1 MNPAAISGQAAN
13 PREVTEPDKQAASL
27 SPFQEWIFHLKN
39 CRLCKSI
46 TFMVFLLI
54 LAIESLILIPSA
66 YNFRQN
72 ALLTIEQKITAAVRF
87 ALLADTPYAPRYFQ
101 QRLLKLESDPSIL
114 GSAVL
119 RPDGTVLARAGRA
132 EFGDFVIDDVLRGN
146 RGVVRHSTGWGT
158 RYDIAWSEQAYGERL
173 IFLARVDSSG
183 INAQLLAFVL
193 RIAGLVAIIVA
204 VVTAGTML
212 VLYRSVLRPIL
223 RLRRSMLG
231 AAGNPDHVEDYRIAE
246 RPRDELGE
254 VFTAHNEMLER
265 ITESKRTDRLR
276 AAEHAR
282 FLARHDTLT
291 GLPNR
296 NYFLEYLQQTLSA
309 ACQSGDCVVV
319 LVLNLSGFR
328 IINDGFGQAAG
339 DQVLIEI
346 ARRTSAQTGPQQFTA
361 RLGGDEFGVV
371 RVGGIKPAAAAAHAE
386 ELLCGISR
394 PVEVTGSEAR
404 LQGRIGIAYS
414 GPDCPDAETVLHNA
428 ELALSRIRHD
438 SQLRYQFF
446 APSMDEEA
454 RRRQD
459 IEKDMRL
466 ALQENLFQLF
476 YQPKITLGATAAD
489 HRLAACEAL
498 IRWPHP
504 QWGYVPPAQFIPIA
518 ETTGL
523 INPIGAWVLKEACRQ
538 IRLWLD
544 AGLVPPRVAVNLSA
558 QQFRDPRLPYLVR
571 SAIAESGIEAGL
583 LELEITE
590 SAAMD
595 DVEQTVAILSGLR
608 RLGLHLSIDDFG
620 TGYSSLSYLRRFEVD
635 SIKIDKSFVDD
646 IGRDSNAD
654 AICEAIIG
662 LSRSLGKRVVAE
674 GVETEGQLAFLQ
686 AMGCQEI
693 QGYLFGRPEPATEFA
708 RKLARLTDVRARFIR

>member
-1 MNPAAISGQAAN
+1 MNPASIPGHASN
-13 PREVTEPDKQAASL
+13 PRAVTEPDKRPVGL
-27 SPFQEWIFHLKN
+27 SPLQEWVFHLKN

-46 TFMVFLLI
+46 TFSVFLLI
-54 LAIESLILIPSA
+54 LAIESVILIPSA
-66 YNFRQN
+66 HSFRNN
-72 ALLTIEQKITAAVRF
+72 ALLAIEQKVTAAVRF
-87 ALLADTPYAPRYFQ
+87 VVFPADTPGTPQHFQ
-101 QRLLKLESDPSIL
+101 QQLLKLESDPSIL
-114 GSAVL
+114 GLAVL
-119 RPDGTVLARAGRA
+119 RPDGTQLARTGSSV
-132 EFGDFVIDDVLRGN
+132 FSDFVIDDVLHGN
-146 RGVVRHSTGWGT
+146 RDVQRRSSEWGARH
-158 RYDIAWSEQAYGERL
+158 DIAWSEQAHGERL
-173 IFLARVDSSG
+173 IFIASMDSSG
-183 INAQLLAFVL
+183 VNAQLLAFVL

-231 AAGNPDHVEDYRIAE
+231 AADHPDRADEYRIAE

-265 ITESKRTDRLR
+265 MAESKRADRLR
-276 AAEHAR
+276 AADQAR

-291 GLPNR
+291 SLPNR
-296 NYFLEYLQQTLSA
+296 KFFLEHLQQTLSA
-309 ACQSGDCVVV
+309 ACQRGDCVVV

-328 IINDGFGQAAG
+328 MINDGFGQAAG

-346 ARRTSAQTGPQQFTA
+346 ARRIAGQTGPRQFVS
-361 RLGGDEFGVV
+361 RLDGDEFGIV
-371 RVGGIKPAAAAAHAE
+371 RVGDIKPAAAAVHAE
-386 ELLCGISR
+386 ELLRSISR
-394 PVEVTGSEAR
+394 PVAVAGSEAR

-414 GPDCPDAETVLHNA
+414 GSDCPDAETVLHNA

-438 SQLRYQFF
+438 PQVRYQFF

-459 IEKDMRL
+459 IEKEMRL
-466 ALQENLFQLF
+466 ALQEKRFQLF
-476 YQPKITLGATAAD
+476 YQPKITLGATAAH

-498 IRWPHP
+498 IRWPHL
-504 QWGYVPPAQFIPIA
+504 QWGYVPPAQFIPVA

-523 INPIGAWVLKEACRQ
+523 INPIGAWVLREACGQ
-538 IRLWLD
+538 IRRWQD
-544 AGLVPPRVAVNLSA
+544 AGLEPPRVAVNLSA
-558 QQFRDPRLPYLVR
+558 QQFRDPKLPDLVR
-571 SAIAESGIEAGL
+571 SAIDESGIEPGL

-595 DVEQTVAILSGLR
+595 DVEQTVSILTGLR
-608 RLGLHLSIDDFG
+608 NLGLHLSIDDFG

-662 LSRSLGKRVVAE
+662 LSHSLGKRVVAE

-686 AMGCQEI
+686 AMGCEEI
-693 QGYLFGRPEPATEFA
+693 QGYLFGRPEPAAEFA
-708 RKLARLTDVRARFIR
+708 RKLARRG

>member
-1 MNPAAISGQAAN
+1 MNPAAIPGQAAN
-13 PREVTEPDKQAASL
+13 PREVTEPDKQAAGL
-27 SPFQEWIFHLKN
+27 SPLQEWIFHLKN

-46 TFMVFLLI
+46 TFTVFLLI

-72 ALLTIEQKITAAVRF
+72 ALLTIEQKLTAAMRF
-87 ALLADTPYAPRYFQ
+87 SLLADTPYTPQYFQ

-119 RPDGTVLARAGRA
+119 RPDGSVLARAGRA
-132 EFGDFVIDDVLRGN
+132 GFGDFAIDDVLRGT

-158 RYDIAWSEQAYGERL
+158 RYDIAWSEQAHGERL
-173 IFLARVDSSG
+173 IFLASADSSG
-183 INAQLLAFVL
+183 VNAQLLAFVL

-231 AAGNPDHVEDYRIAE
+231 AAGNPDHAEDYRIAE
-246 RPRDELGE
+246 HPRDELGE
-254 VFTAHNEMLER
+254 VFAEHNEMLER
-265 ITESKRTDRLR
+265 IAGSKRADRLR
-276 AAEHAR
+276 AEEQAR

-296 NYFLEYLQQTLSA
+296 KFFLEQLQQTLTA
-309 ACQSGDCVVV
+309 ACRSGDCVVV
-319 LVLNLSGFR
+319 SVLNLSGFR
-328 IINDGFGQAAG
+328 MINDGFGQNAG
-339 DQVLIEI
+339 DQVLTEI
-346 ARRTSAQTGPQQFTA
+346 ACRIAAQAGSRQFTA

-371 RVGGIKPAAAAAHAE
+371 RVGDIKPAAAAAHAE
-386 ELLCGISR
+386 ELLHGISR
-394 PVEVTGSEAR
+394 PVEVAGSEAR
-404 LQGRIGIAYS
+404 LQARIGIAYS
-414 GPDCPDAETVLHNA
+414 SSDCHDAETVLHNA

-438 SQLRYQFF
+438 PQVRYQFF
-446 APSMDEEA
+446 APAMDEEA
-454 RRRQD
+454 RRRQE

-466 ALQENLFQLF
+466 ALQGNQFRLF
-476 YQPKITLGATAAD
+476 YQPKITLDATAAG
-489 HRLAACEAL
+489 HHLAACEAL

-504 QWGYVPPAQFIPIA
+504 RWGFVPPAQFIPVA

-523 INPIGAWVLKEACRQ
+523 INPIGAWVLRESCRQ

-544 AGLVPPRVAVNLSA
+544 AGLDAPRVAVNLSA
-558 QQFRDPRLPYLVR
+558 QQFRDPQLPDLVR
-571 SAIAESGIEAGL
+571 SAIDESGIEPGL

-590 SAAMD
+590 SAAME
-595 DVEQTVAILSGLR
+595 DVEQTVSILNRLR
-608 RLGLHLSIDDFG
+608 SLGLQLSIDDFG

-662 LSRSLGKRVVAE
+662 LSHSLGKRVVAE

-686 AMGCQEI
+686 AMGCEEI
-693 QGYLFGRPEPATEFA
+693 QGYLFGQPEPATEFA
-708 RKLARLTDVRARFIR
+708 RKLMRRN

>member
-1 MNPAAISGQAAN
+1 MNLTSSPKQVSI
-13 PREVTEPDKQAASL
+13 PREVPEPGNQAASL
-27 SPFQEWIFHLKN
+27 SPLQEWVFHLKN

-46 TFMVFLLI
+46 TFLVFLLI

-72 ALLTIEQKITAAVRF
+72 ALLMLEQKVTATVRF
-87 ALLADTPYAPRYFQ
+87 ALLADTPDTPHYVQ

-114 GSAVL
+114 GLAVL
-119 RPDGTVLARAGRA
+119 RPDGAMLAHTGST
-132 EFGDFVIDDVLRGN
+132 EFSDFVIDDVLRGN
-146 RGVVRHSTGWGT
+146 RDAVRRSTEWST
-158 RYDIAWSEQAYGERL
+158 RYDIAWSEQAHGERL
-173 IFLARVDSSG
+173 IFLANVDSSG
-183 INAQLLAFVL
+183 VNAQLLAFVL

-212 VLYRSVLRPIL
+212 VLYRSILRPVL

-231 AAGNPDHVEDYRIAE
+231 AADHPDRADEYRIAE

-254 VFTAHNEMLER
+254 VFAAHNEMLGR
-265 ITESKRTDRLR
+265 MAESKRADRLR
-276 AAEHAR
+276 AADQAR

-296 NYFLEYLQQTLSA
+296 KFFLEHLQQTLLA
-309 ACQSGDCVVV
+309 ACRNRDCVIV

-328 IINDGFGQAAG
+328 LINDGFGQAAG

-346 ARRTSAQTGPQQFTA
+346 ARRVAAQTGQRQFAA
-361 RLGGDEFGVV
+361 RLGGDEFGIV
-371 RVGGIKPAAAAAHAE
+371 RVGDIKPAAAAAHAE

-414 GPDCPDAETVLHNA
+414 GSDCPDAETVLHNA

-438 SQLRYQFF
+438 PQVRYQFF
-446 APSMDEEA
+446 APSMDGEA
-454 RRRQD
+454 RRRQE

-466 ALQENLFQLF
+466 ALQEKRFRLF
-476 YQPKITLGATAAD
+476 YQPKITLGATTPD
-489 HRLAACEAL
+489 HRLTACEAL

-523 INPIGAWVLKEACRQ
+523 INSIGAWVLKEACGQ
-538 IRLWLD
+538 IRRWLD
-544 AGLVPPRVAVNLSA
+544 AGLEPPRVAVNLSA
-558 QQFRDPRLPYLVR
+558 QQFRDPKLPDLVR
-571 SAIAESGIEAGL
+571 SAIAESGIEPGL

-595 DVEQTVAILSGLR
+595 NVEQTVSILTGLR
-608 RLGLHLSIDDFG
+608 NLGLHLSIDDFG

-654 AICEAIIG
+654 AICNAIVG
-662 LSRSLGKRVVAE
+662 LGHSLGKRIVAE
-674 GVETEGQLAFLQ
+674 GVETEEQLAFLQ
-686 AMGCQEI
+686 TIGCEEI
-693 QGYLFGRPEPATEFA
+693 QGYLFGRPEPAMEFA
-708 RKLARLTDVRARFIR
+708 RRLARRD

>member
-1 MNPAAISGQAAN
+1 MNLTSSPKQVSI
-13 PREVTEPDKQAASL
+13 PREVPEPGNQAASL
-27 SPFQEWIFHLKN
+27 SSLQEWVFHLKN

-46 TFMVFLLI
+46 TFLVFLLI

-72 ALLTIEQKITAAVRF
+72 ALLMLEQKVTATVRF
-87 ALLADTPYAPRYFQ
+87 ALLADTPDTPHYVQ

-114 GSAVL
+114 GLAVL
-119 RPDGTVLARAGRA
+119 RPDGAMLAHTGST
-132 EFGDFVIDDVLRGN
+132 EFSDFVIDDVLRGN
-146 RGVVRHSTGWGT
+146 RDAVRRSTEWST
-158 RYDIAWSEQAYGERL
+158 RYDIAWSEQAHGERL
-173 IFLARVDSSG
+173 IFLANVDSSG
-183 INAQLLAFVL
+183 VNAQLLAFVL

-212 VLYRSVLRPIL
+212 VLYRSILRPVL

-231 AAGNPDHVEDYRIAE
+231 AAGHPDRAEDYRIAE

-254 VFTAHNEMLER
+254 VFAAHNEMLGR
-265 ITESKRTDRLR
+265 MGESRRADRLR
-276 AAEHAR
+276 AADQAR

-296 NYFLEYLQQTLSA
+296 KFFLEHLQQTLLA
-309 ACQSGDCVVV
+309 ACQNRDCVIV

-328 IINDGFGQAAG
+328 LINDGFGQAAG

-346 ARRTSAQTGPQQFTA
+346 ARRVAAQTGQRQFAA
-361 RLGGDEFGVV
+361 RLGGDEFGIV
-371 RVGGIKPAAAAAHAE
+371 RVGDIKPAAAAAHAE

-414 GPDCPDAETVLHNA
+414 GSDCPDAETVLHNA

-438 SQLRYQFF
+438 PQVRYQFF
-446 APSMDEEA
+446 SPSMDGEA
-454 RRRQD
+454 RRRQE

-466 ALQENLFQLF
+466 ALQEKRFQLF
-476 YQPKITLGATAAD
+476 YQPKITLGATTPD
-489 HRLAACEAL
+489 HRLTACEAL

-523 INPIGAWVLKEACRQ
+523 INSIGAWVLKEACGQ
-538 IRLWLD
+538 IRRWLD
-544 AGLVPPRVAVNLSA
+544 AGLEPPRVAVNLSA
-558 QQFRDPRLPYLVR
+558 QQFRDPKLPDLVR
-571 SAIAESGIEAGL
+571 SAIAESAIEPGL

-595 DVEQTVAILSGLR
+595 NVEQTVSILTGLR
-608 RLGLHLSIDDFG
+608 NLGLHLSIDDFG

-654 AICEAIIG
+654 AICNAIVG
-662 LSRSLGKRVVAE
+662 LGRSLGKRIVAE
-674 GVETEGQLAFLQ
+674 GVETEEQLAFLQ
-686 AMGCQEI
+686 TIGCEEI
-693 QGYLFGRPEPATEFA
+693 QGYLFGRPEPAMEFA
-708 RKLARLTDVRARFIR
+708 RRLARRD

>member
-1 MNPAAISGQAAN
+1 MNLTSISKKISDPPVVLEHDDQAAG
-13 PREVTEPDKQAASL
+13 L
-27 SPFQEWIFHLKN
+27 SPFREWAFHLRN
-39 CRLCKSI
+39 CRLCKTI
-46 TFMVFLLI
+46 TFSVFLLI

-66 YNFRQN
+66 HNFRQET
-72 ALLTIEQKITAAVRF
+72 LQRLEQKVTAAVRF
-87 ALLADTPYAPRYFQ
+87 DLLSADMPVTPQLIQ
-101 QRLLKLESDPSIL
+101 QRLIRVQSAPSIL
-114 GSAVL
+114 GLAVL
-119 RPDGTVLARAGRA
+119 RQDGTQLARTGRA
-132 EFGDFVIDDVLRGN
+132 EFSDFAIEDVLHGSRNVLRRSGDW
-146 RGVVRHSTGWGT
+146 GARH
-158 RYDIAWSEQAYGERL
+158 DIAWSEQAHGERL
-173 IFLARVDSSG
+173 IFLASVDSSG
-183 INAQLLAFVL
+183 VNAQLLAFVL
-193 RIAGLVAIIVA
+193 RIAGLVTLIVA
-204 VVTAGTML
+204 VVTVGTMF
-212 VLYRSVLRPIL
+212 VLYRSVLRPVL

-231 AAGNPDHVEDYRIAE
+231 AAGNPDHAEDYRIAE

-265 ITESKRTDRLR
+265 MAESKRTDRLR
-276 AAEHAR
+276 AEEHAR

-296 NYFLEYLQQTLSA
+296 NYFLEHLQQTLSA
-309 ACQSGDCVVV
+309 ACQKGDCVIV

-328 IINDGFGQAAG
+328 MVNDGFGQAAG
-339 DQVLIEI
+339 DQVLIEV
-346 ARRTSAQTGPQQFTA
+346 ARRVAAQTGSQQFTA

-371 RVGGIKPAAAAAHAE
+371 RVGDIKPVAAAAHAE
-386 ELLCGISR
+386 ELLRAISR
-394 PVEVTGSEAR
+394 PVAVAGSEAR

-414 GPDCPDAETVLHNA
+414 GSDCPDAETVLHNA

-438 SQLRYQFF
+438 SHVQYQFF
-446 APSMDEEA
+446 APAMDEEA

-459 IEKDMRL
+459 TEKDMRL
-466 ALQENLFQLF
+466 ALQENRFQLF

-504 QWGYVPPAQFIPIA
+504 QWGYVSPAQFIPIA

-523 INPIGAWVLKEACRQ
+523 INPIGTWVLREACRQ

-544 AGLVPPRVAVNLSA
+544 AGLDAPRVAVNLSA
-558 QQFRDPRLPYLVR
+558 QQFRDPQLPDLVR
-571 SAIAESGIEAGL
+571 SAIAESGIEPGL

-595 DVEQTVAILSGLR
+595 NVEQTVSILSGLR

-646 IGRDSNAD
+646 IGRDPNAD
-654 AICEAIIG
+654 AICKAIIG
-662 LSRSLGKRVVAE
+662 LSHSLGKRVVAE
-674 GVETEGQLAFLQ
+674 GVETEEQLAFLK
-686 AMGCQEI
+686 AMGCEEI
-693 QGYLFGRPEPATEFA
+693 QGYLFGRPEPATEFV
-708 RKLARLTDVRARFIR
+708 RKLARRD

>member
-1 MNPAAISGQAAN
+1 MNPAAIPGQAAN
-13 PREVTEPDKQAASL
+13 PREVTEPDKQAAGL
-27 SPFQEWIFHLKN
+27 SPLQEWVFHLRN
-39 CRLCKSI
+39 CRLCKAI
-46 TFMVFLLI
+46 TFSVFLLI

-66 YNFRQN
+66 HNFRRE
-72 ALLTIEQKITAAVRF
+72 ALQMLEQKVTAAVQF
-87 ALLADTPYAPRYFQ
+87 NLLSGDMPVTLQHIQ
-101 QRLLKLESDPSIL
+101 QRLLRVESDPTIL
-114 GSAVL
+114 GLAVL
-119 RPDGTVLARAGRA
+119 RQDGTRLARTGSA
-132 EFGDFVIDDVLRGN
+132 EFGDFVIDDVLHGDRNVLRRSSDWGA
-146 RGVVRHSTGWGT
+146 RH
-158 RYDIAWSEQAYGERL
+158 DMAWSEQAHGERL
-173 IFLARVDSSG
+173 IFLASVDSTG
-183 INAQLLAFVL
+183 VNAQLLAFVL

-231 AAGNPDHVEDYRIAE
+231 AAGNPDHAEDYRIAE
-246 RPRDELGE
+246 LPRDELGE
-254 VFTAHNEMLER
+254 VFTTHNEMLER
-265 ITESKRTDRLR
+265 IAESRRADHLR
-276 AAEHAR
+276 AEERAR
-282 FLARHDTLT
+282 FLARHDILT

-296 NYFLEYLQQTLSA
+296 NYFLEHLQQTLSA

-328 IINDGFGQAAG
+328 MINDGFGQVAG

-346 ARRTSAQTGPQQFTA
+346 ARRVAAQAGSQQFTA

-371 RVGGIKPAAAAAHAE
+371 RVGDIRPVAAAAHAE
-386 ELLCGISR
+386 GLLHGISH
-394 PVEVTGSEAR
+394 PVAVAGAEAR
-404 LQGRIGIAYS
+404 LQGKIGIAYS
-414 GPDCPDAETVLHNA
+414 GSDCPDAETVLHNA

-459 IEKDMRL
+459 TEKDMRL
-466 ALQENLFQLF
+466 ALQENRFQLF

-489 HRLAACEAL
+489 HHLAACEAL

-504 QWGYVPPAQFIPIA
+504 RWGYVPPAQFIPIA

-523 INPIGAWVLKEACRQ
+523 INPIGAWVLREACRQ
-538 IRLWLD
+538 IRFWLD

-558 QQFRDPRLPYLVR
+558 QQFRDPQLPDLVR
-571 SAIAESGIEAGL
+571 GVIAESGIEPGL

-595 DVEQTVAILSGLR
+595 DVEQTVSILSRLR
-608 RLGLHLSIDDFG
+608 GLGLHLSIDDFG
-620 TGYSSLSYLRRFEVD
+620 TGSSSLSYLRRFEVD

-646 IGRDSNAD
+646 IGRDPNAD
-654 AICEAIIG
+654 AICKAIIG
-662 LSRSLGKRVVAE
+662 LSHSLGKRVVAE
-674 GVETEGQLAFLQ
+674 GVETEEQLAFLK
-686 AMGCQEI
+686 AMGCEEI

-708 RKLARLTDVRARFIR
+708 RKLARRG